1 MITAEHSAS
10 CINNM
15 LDEYNLSKEDFWKNP
30 EKYIKGIEDG
40 RIRIIIEAAM
50 QLC

>member
-1 MITAEHSAS
+1 MITAEHSAA
-10 CINNM
+10 CINNI

-30 EKYIKGIEDG
+30 EEFLDGIGDVTV
-40 RIRIIIEAAM
+40 RIIIEAAI